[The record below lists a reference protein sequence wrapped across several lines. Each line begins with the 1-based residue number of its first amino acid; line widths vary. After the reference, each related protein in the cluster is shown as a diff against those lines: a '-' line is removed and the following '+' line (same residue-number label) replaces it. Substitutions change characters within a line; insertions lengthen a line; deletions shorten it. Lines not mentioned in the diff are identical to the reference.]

1 MKEHNIMI
9 SAESDARLP
18 SKASNVLK
26 LSDKGNLDGDLRN
39 THCKTIKSFREMNE
53 LYICKRMTWIII

>member
-9 SAESDARLP
+9 SSESNARLP

-26 LSDKGNLDGDLRN
+26 LSDKGNLDGDLA
-39 THCKTIKSFREMNE
+39 KYS
-53 LYICKRMTWIII
+53 L